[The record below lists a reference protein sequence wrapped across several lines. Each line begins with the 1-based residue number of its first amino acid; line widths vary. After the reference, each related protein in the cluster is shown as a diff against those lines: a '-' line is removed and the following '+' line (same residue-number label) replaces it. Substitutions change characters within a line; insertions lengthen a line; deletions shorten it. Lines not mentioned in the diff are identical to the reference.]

1 MHGSYN
7 WTVESLLVKHPS
19 RPFNPNIANV
29 FYLAGFIES
38 WGRGIEK
45 ICEACKADDL
55 PIQEFTVNPSDIM
68 VKFTAPED
76 RIVHGIERVTEKVTD
91 GERAILQLLEIDL
104 GYTYTAMSVILKLSR
119 KTVSERI
126 KKLKEKEMI
135 ERVGTDAKGYWR
147 IIK

>member
-45 ICEACKADDL
+45 ICEACKSDDL
-55 PIQEFTVNPSDIM
+55 LIPEFTVNSSDIM
-68 VKFTAPED
+68 VKFMASED
-76 RIVHGIERVTEKVTD
+76 RIVHGTERVTD
-91 GERAILQLLEIDL
+91 GERAILQLLEIDP

-147 IIK
+147 ILK

>member
-1 MHGSYN
+1 MDGR
-7 WTVESLLVKHPS
+7 ESSVKHPS
-19 RPFNPNIANV
+19 RLFNPNIANV

-45 ICEACKADDL
+45 ICDACKSDNL
-55 PIQEFTVNPSDIM
+55 PIPEFTVNPSDIM

-119 KTVSERI
+119 KTVLERI

-147 IIK
+147 ILK

>member
-1 MHGSYN
+1 
-7 WTVESLLVKHPS
+7 
-19 RPFNPNIANV
+19 
-29 FYLAGFIES
+29 
-38 WGRGIEK
+38 
-45 ICEACKADDL
+45 
-55 PIQEFTVNPSDIM
+55 M

-119 KTVSERI
+119 KTVLERI
-126 KKLKEKEMI
+126 KKLKMI

-147 IIK
+147 ILK

>member
-7 WTVESLLVKHPS
+7 RTVESLLVKHPS
-19 RPFNPNIANV
+19 RSFNPNIANV

-45 ICEACKADDL
+45 ICDACKSDNL
-55 PIQEFTVNPSDIM
+55 PIPEFTVNPSDIM
-68 VKFTAPED
+68 VKFTVPED

-91 GERAILQLLEIDL
+91 GERALLQLLEIDL

-119 KTVSERI
+119 KLYR
-126 KKLKEKEMI
+126 KE
-135 ERVGTDAKGYWR
+135 
-147 IIK
+147 